1 MCMYIV
7 CVRVYERPLICVSVC
22 VCVCACRHPASCV
35 SVCICLFVFGPFCLP
50 SRSSWEG
57 VELCERVQGVVVRQ
71 RAPTACLHC
80 KCLSPVVS
88 ERQSFTTS
96 PGGGRGLSTQPQPQP
111 QPQPLLIAL
120 LLGYLAPGL
129 LGFGLGGLY

>member
-1 MCMYIV
+1 H
-7 CVRVYERPLICVSVC
+7 RCVSETERERERELC
-22 VCVCACRHPASCV
+22 VHSCV
-35 SVCICLFVFGPFCLP
+35 SVCICLFVSGPFCLP

-96 PGGGRGLSTQPQPQP
+96 PGGGRGLSTQPQPQT
-111 QPQPLLIAL
+111 LLTEL
-120 LLGYLAPGL
+120 L
-129 LGFGLGGLY
+129 